1 MSGTTDRHTGQRPR
15 RATALPGASRH
26 VTIVHSDIVGSTD
39 LVAAAGPRYP
49 DLLARHRRL
58 IATSVARRGGSFL
71 SHAGDGTLAIFE
83 KPADALDAAV
93 DAQRALGEETW
104 PAGLTPR
111 VRMGVHAGEVY
122 DLADGEPVGLA
133 VHHGARIMDLAAPG
147 QVLVSE
153 AVLASLPAGGGP
165 RLVGA
170 GRHEVRDHRDPVLL
184 HQVAAD
190 GVTVVVPRETHA
202 PILSSVA

>member
-1 MSGTTDRHTGQRPR
+1 MSGTTDRHEGQGPR

-58 IATSVARRGGSFL
+58 IAAAVDRRGGSFL
-71 SHAGDGTLAIFE
+71 SHAGDGTLAIFD
-83 KPADALDAAV
+83 KPAEALEAAV
-93 DAQRALGEETW
+93 EAQQALGDEPW
-104 PAGLTPR
+104 PAGLVPR
-111 VRMGVHAGEVY
+111 VRMAVHAGEVY

-133 VHHGARIMDLAAPG
+133 VHHGARIMSLAAPG

-153 AVLASLPAGGGP
+153 AVVASMPAGGGP
-165 RLVGA
+165 RLVAA
-170 GRHEVRDHRDPVLL
+170 GRHEVRDHRDPVRL

-190 GVTVVVPRETHA
+190 GLTVVVPRQTHA
-202 PILSSVA
+202 PLLSSVA